1 VLYLAEVHKKSGFMG
16 AKTEL
21 KLLARQQSEQ
31 NWSPLSGEEMV
42 PVDAANDYNAGVL
55 VMVDLDGNNQVRK
68 VQDATRHLVGL
79 MKNFSKMR
87 DKFRAQEEEI
97 EGWKQSLIYQSQ
109 ELTRREVD
117 IESRAEDLQQWE
129 SEAQKIEQQR
139 SEFEEMRVQILQLKE
154 QTETDRQQLEE
165 GWGRLQQAQQEHN
178 SHTAL
183 SDDQLQQLEDL
194 MQRLESSS
202 VDGEALRQ
210 PIQSIRGASDEQ
222 QSLLQQF
229 WNQFDE
235 AKAQAQQA
243 QTELDQQAAQIDQG
257 WQKWH
262 QDQDAYQQ
270 LLVDC
275 KGFQESLD
283 AKKSQKDW
291 LSQQIQVQQTV
302 STNLQCLK
310 DGVSTGT
317 QVDVAALK
325 QMPLQEL
332 ETVVDGLRKEL
343 AKLSSFVSDQEEEL
357 TLQQSTIDELRTK
370 IEQSSEYDRLNLAS
384 DLEYEQQNYDLLAN
398 TLQGQRQ
405 TLSDRKN
412 ILQLHQSILQERQG
426 TASDDSKGFEKQLKP
441 ILEKVTSQKQ
451 SLEQAQAQL
460 DMDVAA
466 LESSLSRTQEQAT
479 SAKAALDA
487 SRGSLAEQSK
497 TLENQRVA
505 VGKLWG
511 KVESLQGVLEPI
523 QAQLQQQQSSLTHFW
538 DNILSP
544 MESAVAEHRSATE
557 QLKQTVLTLGQATA
571 EPAS

>member
-87 DKFRAQEEEI
+87 DKFRSQEEEI

-117 IESRAEDLQQWE
+117 IESRSEELQLLE

-139 SEFEEMRVQILQLKE
+139 AEFEEMRAQILQLKE
-154 QTETDRQQLEE
+154 QTEQDRQQLEE

-183 SDDQLQQLEDL
+183 SDEQLQHLEGL
-194 MQRLESSS
+194 MQRLESNF

-210 PIQSIRGASDEQ
+210 PMQSIRSASDEQ

-229 WNQFDE
+229 WMQFDE
-235 AKAQAQQA
+235 AKAQAERGQA
-243 QTELDQQAAQIDQG
+243 ELDQQTAAIDQG

-275 KGFQESLD
+275 KGFQESLN

-291 LSQQIQVQQTV
+291 LSQQIQLQQTLA
-302 STNLQCLK
+302 TNLQCLK
-310 DGVSTGT
+310 DGISTGM
-317 QVDVAALK
+317 QVDVAALQK
-325 QMPLQEL
+325 MPLAEL
-332 ETVVDGLRKEL
+332 EGVVDGLRKEL

-357 TLQQSTIDELRTK
+357 TLQQETLDELRTK
-370 IEQSSEYDRLNLAS
+370 IDQSSEYDRLSLAS

-398 TLQGQRQ
+398 TIQGQRQ
-405 TLSDRKN
+405 TLAERKS
-412 ILQLHQSILQERQG
+412 ILQLHQSILQGRQG
-426 TASDDSKGFEKQLKP
+426 ITAEDKGFEKQLNP
-441 ILEKVTSQKQ
+441 ILERVTSQKQ
-451 SLEQAQAQL
+451 SLEQSLAQL
-460 DMDVAA
+460 DMDLAA
-466 LESSLSRTQEQAT
+466 LESSLARTQEQAT
-479 SAKAALDA
+479 AAKATLDN
-487 SRGSLAEQSK
+487 SRTALAEQSRH
-497 TLENQRVA
+497 LENQRITVS
-505 VGKLWG
+505 KLWG

-523 QAQLQQQQSSLTHFW
+523 QTQLQQQQSSISHFW
-538 DNILSP
+538 DNVWSP
-544 MESAVAEHRSATE
+544 METAVSEQRNATE
-557 QLKQTVLTLGQATA
+557 QLKQTVLTLGQASGEA
-571 EPAS
+571 VQ

>member
-87 DKFRAQEEEI
+87 DKFRSQEEEI

-117 IESRAEDLQQWE
+117 IESRSEELQLLE

-139 SEFEEMRVQILQLKE
+139 AEFEEMRAQILQLKE
-154 QTETDRQQLEE
+154 QTEQDRQQLEE

-183 SDDQLQQLEDL
+183 SDEQLQHLEGL
-194 MQRLESSS
+194 MQRLESNF

-210 PIQSIRGASDEQ
+210 PMQSIRSASDEQ

-229 WNQFDE
+229 WMQFDE
-235 AKAQAQQA
+235 AQSQAQQGQA
-243 QTELDQQAAQIDQG
+243 ELDQQAAAVEQG

-262 QDQDAYQQ
+262 QDQDGYQQ

-275 KGFQESLD
+275 RGFQESLE

-291 LSQQIQVQQTV
+291 LSQQIQLQQTV
-302 STNLQCLK
+302 AINLQCLK
-310 DGVSTGT
+310 DGISTGT
-317 QVDVAALK
+317 QVDVAALQ
-325 QMPLQEL
+325 QMPIAEL
-332 ETVVDGLRKEL
+332 EGVVDGLRKEL
-343 AKLSSFVSDQEEEL
+343 AKLSTFVSDQEEEL
-357 TLQQSTIDELRTK
+357 TLQQETIEELRAK
-370 IEQSSEYDRLNLAS
+370 IDQASEYDRLSLAS

-398 TLQGQRQ
+398 TIQGQRQ
-405 TLSDRKN
+405 TLAERKS

-426 TASDDSKGFEKQLKP
+426 TASDESKGFEKQLNP
-441 ILEKVTSQKQ
+441 ILQRVTSQKQ
-451 SLEQAQAQL
+451 SLEQSLAQL
-460 DMDVAA
+460 DMDLAA
-466 LESSLSRTQEQAT
+466 LESSLARTQEQAT
-479 SAKAALDA
+479 AAKAALDN
-487 SRGSLAEQSK
+487 SRTALAEQSRH
-497 TLENQRVA
+497 LENQRIA

-511 KVESLQGVLEPI
+511 KVESLRGVLEPI
-523 QAQLQQQQSSLTHFW
+523 QTQLQQQQSSISHFW
-538 DNILSP
+538 DNVWSP
-544 MESAVAEHRSATE
+544 MESAVAEQRNATE
-557 QLKQTVLTLGQATA
+557 QLKQTVLTLGQASA
-571 EPAS
+571 AASQ